1 MPRGTEEGRPGASSR
16 LVEVD
21 ARGDGEHGAKLDAI
35 SPAVSGA
42 RWGGSGVEEDEAG
55 LVVRDAGVD
64 GADAEGHLEQSDDV
78 QGTHGRDDGVEVRLR
93 EVVGAE
99 LGVERV
105 EGHAGWIRD
114 EAVVV
119 EVRGD
124 GGVLQEGVVEAEVA
138 VDVPLRDELE
148 LGRGGGELLRELA
161 E

>member
-1 MPRGTEEGRPGASSR
+1 MERGTDEARPGASSR

-21 ARGDGEHGAKLDAI
+21 ARSDGEHGAEFDAVA
-35 SPAVSGA
+35 PAVSGA
-42 RWGGSGVEEDEAG
+42 RWGGAGVEEEEAG
-55 LVVRDAGVD
+55 LVVADAGVD

-78 QGTHGRDDGVEVRLR
+78 QRTHGRDDGVEVRLR
-93 EVVGAE
+93 EVVGGE
-99 LGVERV
+99 FGVERV
-105 EGHAGWIRD
+105 EGDAGWIRD
-114 EAVVV
+114 EAVVI
-119 EVRGD
+119 EEGRD